1 MGNWRVTVISIH
13 RQLHGYRRG
22 HQLLAGSVQLSK
34 DDQSTIDQLSD
45 IAGPLRPR
53 ELFEPYLTGYSLPSG
68 LHYVLARTWQD
79 PTVNRA
85 GCVRTISLIIP
96 TEDWASAASLA
107 PFLAM
112 LALDRLPEEADATCK
127 LLTLSSAGPLPP
139 VVDFNGTELLE
150 ALFLEDSQP
159 IVVFDTP
166 NPELVATRLLSAL
179 WPSLRRQFALSTFAL
194 APRRIGG
201 REFNLVFAPK
211 DARSKFSDWKGRR
224 IDGHSSADARHRWTE
239 TLAARVFVFPHPRLL
254 SVQDQEL
261 LADGG
266 NAVHSAS
273 TLRIA
278 LLWDELLGKL
288 RAMPTAA
295 LGLLDIAN
303 SGKMQES
310 AALAV
315 LEPFL
320 IDAIDRAPSALPN
333 VEAWDFLGAIIR
345 KLHGRSAPKAIEAVD
360 SAVAALTK
368 AAPEG
373 AIALLS
379 QSDERTEKIFPIIAN
394 VIAASFTDRTRRLL
408 ISSPSAVLVNLIS
421 YSNQLVKLVADDISL
436 IDHLGENITQL
447 DASLIAVASN
457 KLLPYLVFDWQL
469 PAASPLINSLGREE
483 LAAEIKHLGATND
496 FAALKIATLCI
507 TRARE
512 IGITREIMTALSS
525 LGPTRNRD
533 ELLANALDPSLED
546 AYWLLKDSQLSPDVL
561 TRIFAKLLSK
571 ANNQQL
577 LAIMCDEKIGD
588 DAVAIAERGA
598 SDILQRTI
606 ELDETPLDLFV
617 KVVNVIFDSAS
628 LDEKFRISAIALQ
641 RCLGQHFGG
650 DEIAFISLML
660 SGLGERLNGA
670 WAAQSGIARD
680 IRPSIASR
688 NMVAFDKAPRST
700 RLTIE
705 RSIINVAQ
713 LLRQRR
719 FFDLD
724 NAAAEAFAQIL
735 SDAERTYPHEAL
747 AAAGHLLPMLLQQH
761 NKPVALIISVAFP
774 MLYKEFSKK
783 DSKNE
788 LFQFIPFY
796 GWDKCKAARQEL
808 VSSFMSSTWP
818 PVYLALT
825 ACRCGDVKRILRR
838 AARAY
843 GGDIYIG
850 RIDAELSKMPSDCRQ
865 SVKETIESIRMKWP
879 SAYDPH
885 D

>member
-1 MGNWRVTVISIH
+1 MIPIH

-68 LHYVLARTWQD
+68 SHYVLARTWQD

-96 TEDWASAASLA
+96 TEDWASAATLA

-112 LALDRLPEEADATCK
+112 LALDRLPEVADATCTV
-127 LLTLSSAGPLPP
+127 LTPSQARSLPP
-139 VVDFNGTELLE
+139 VVNFNGTELLE

-159 IVVFDTP
+159 IVMFDTP
-166 NPELVATRLLSAL
+166 YPDLVATRLLSAL
-179 WPSLRRQFALSTFAL
+179 WPSMRRQFALSTFAL

-201 REFNLVFAPK
+201 RDFNLVFAPK

-239 TLAARVFVFPHPRLL
+239 TLAARVFVYPHPRLL
-254 SVQDQEL
+254 SLQDQEL

-266 NAVHSAS
+266 NAVHNASA
-273 TLRIA
+273 LRIA
-278 LLWDELLGKL
+278 LLWDELLAKL
-288 RAMPTAA
+288 NVMPTAA

-303 SGKMQES
+303 SGKMQGS

-320 IDAIDRAPSALPN
+320 VDAIDRASSALSN

-345 KLHGRSAPKAIEAVD
+345 KLHGRSVPKAIKAVD
-360 SAVAALTK
+360 SAVAVLTRL
-368 AAPEG
+368 APEG

-379 QSDERTEKIFPIIAN
+379 QSDERNENMFPIIAN
-394 VIAASFTDRTRRLL
+394 VIATSFTDRTRRLL
-408 ISSPSAVLVNLIS
+408 ISSPPAVLVNLLS
-421 YSNQLVKLVADDISL
+421 YNNQLAELVAADKSL
-436 IDHLGENITQL
+436 IDQLGETFTQL

-457 KLLPYLVFDWQL
+457 EVLPYLVLGWQL
-469 PAASPLINSLGREE
+469 PAAAPLINSLGREQ
-483 LAAEIKHLGATND
+483 LAAEIKHLGVTND
-496 FAALKIATLCI
+496 FAALNTATLCI
-507 TRARE
+507 KRARE
-512 IGITREIMTALSS
+512 IGATREILSALSS
-525 LGPTRNRD
+525 LNESRNRD
-533 ELLANALDPSLED
+533 DLMANALDPSLED
-546 AYWLLKDSQLSPDVL
+546 TYWLLKDSRLASDVL
-561 TRIFAKLLSK
+561 TKIFAKLLLK

-577 LAIMCDEKIGD
+577 VAIMCDGQIGD
-588 DAVAIAERGA
+588 DAVSIAERA
-598 SDILQRTI
+598 TPDILQRI
-606 ELDETPLDLFV
+606 IDSGETPLDLFV
-617 KVVNVIFDSAS
+617 KAVNAIFSSAS
-628 LDEKFRISAIALQ
+628 LDEKNRISVIALQ

-660 SGLGERLNGA
+660 SGLGERLDGA
-670 WAAQSGIARD
+670 WVAHSGIARD

-688 NMVAFDKAPRST
+688 NMVAFNEASRSA
-700 RLTIE
+700 RLAIE

-713 LLRQRR
+713 LLSERR
-719 FFDLD
+719 LFDLND
-724 NAAAEAFAQIL
+724 AAADAFAQIL
-735 SDAERTYPHEAL
+735 SNAEGTNPHDSL
-747 AAAGHLLPMLLQQH
+747 SAAGHLLPWLLQQH
-761 NKPVALIISVAFP
+761 SKPVAVIISVSFP

-783 DSKNE
+783 EIKNDI
-788 LFQFIPFY
+788 FQFIPFY

-808 VSSFMSSTWP
+808 VSSFMSSSWP
-818 PVYLALT
+818 PHYLALT

-838 AARAY
+838 TARAY
-843 GGDIYIG
+843 GGDTYIG
-850 RIDAELSKMPSDCRQ
+850 RIDAELSKMPNDCRQ
-865 SVKETIESIRMKWP
+865 SVKETIESIRLKWP
-879 SAYDPH
+879 SAYDAH